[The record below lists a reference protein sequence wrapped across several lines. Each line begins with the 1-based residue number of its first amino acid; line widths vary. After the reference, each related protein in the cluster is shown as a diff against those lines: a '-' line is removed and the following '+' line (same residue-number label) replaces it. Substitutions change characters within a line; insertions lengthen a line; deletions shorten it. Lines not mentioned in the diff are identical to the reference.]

1 MWYLPGLLY
10 DGIFERPLAGLRRK
24 VAEIVNEAD
33 LFPLIDICCGPG
45 EQARRL
51 ARVKAPDGRP
61 DRPEAPRPRLIPSR
75 EPAVFGLDINL
86 RMIEYA
92 SARRPGVPFI
102 CGDATRLPL
111 RQGAFRCAL
120 FSFALHEQEP
130 ETRRLMLDAARA
142 VIEPGGNLIFVDFE
156 SPWDPKSRRAHIYTS
171 LIEFL
176 AGAQHF
182 RRNRD
187 FLRRGGLRAL
197 LAENGLTEVRR
208 HDIAAG
214 ACAIV
219 LAA

>member
-1 MWYLPGLLY
+1 MCYLPGLLY
-10 DGIFERPLAGLRRK
+10 DGILERPLAGLRRK
-24 VAEIVNEAD
+24 VAEIVAETD

-45 EQARRL
+45 GQTGRL
-51 ARVKAPDGRP
+51 GRVNATAGRL
-61 DRPEAPRPRLIPSR
+61 DRPRAPRPRQIPDR
-75 EPAVFGLDINL
+75 EPPVFGLDINL

-111 RQGAFRCAL
+111 RKGAFRCAL

-130 ETRRLMLDAARA
+130 EVRRLMLDAARA
-142 VIEPGGNLIFVDFE
+142 AVAPGGRLIFVDFE
-156 SPWDPKSRRAHIYTS
+156 NPWDSKSRRAHIYTS

-187 FLRRGGLRAL
+187 FLRRGGLRAF